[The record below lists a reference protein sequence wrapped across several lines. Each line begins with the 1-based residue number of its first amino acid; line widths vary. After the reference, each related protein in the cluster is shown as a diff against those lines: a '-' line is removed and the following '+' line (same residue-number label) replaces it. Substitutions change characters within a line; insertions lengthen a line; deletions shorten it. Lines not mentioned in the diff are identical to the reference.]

1 MKWLVFAML
10 TLLAGCSGTRALQA
24 SKTVPYATLEQTV
37 QMGSSTREQVR
48 AALGE
53 STSIRFDSGNEV
65 WMYTYPAASGANRCA
80 PRWARARPSAS
91 TAAMKCGCTTTRPP
105 RARRANM

>member
-24 SKTVPYATLEQTV
+24 SKNVPYATLQQTV
-37 QMGSSTREQVR
+37 QVGSSTREQVR

-53 STSIRFDSGNEV
+53 STAIRFDSGDEV
-65 WMYTYPAASGANRCA
+65 WMYNYPAASGAQGEYVILFGADGVVRKVRSGEVYRVA
-80 PRWARARPSAS
+80 
-91 TAAMKCGCTTTRPP
+91 K
-105 RARRANM
+105 

>member
-1 MKWLVFAML
+1 MKWLMTAML
-10 TLLAGCSGTRALQA
+10 ALLAGCSGTRALLA

-37 QMGSSTREQVR
+37 QPGSSTREQVR

-65 WMYTYPAASGANRCA
+65 WMDTYPAASGAQGEYVILFGGDGVVRKV
-80 PRWARARPSAS
+80 RSGEVYR
-91 TAAMKCGCTTTRPP
+91 MKK
-105 RARRANM
+105 